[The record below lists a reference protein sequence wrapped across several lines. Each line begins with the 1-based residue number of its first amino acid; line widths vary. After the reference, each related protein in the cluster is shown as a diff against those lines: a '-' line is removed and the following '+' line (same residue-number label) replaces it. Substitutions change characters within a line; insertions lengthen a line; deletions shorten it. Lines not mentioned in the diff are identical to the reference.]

1 MICMMEPGAKHA
13 GRSYFA
19 TYRTVGRADMRQA
32 ILDALAGVKEAGVR
46 VLFTSPDGI
55 MPIYVGIELF
65 DTHRIGLLFYP
76 FRSTRRIT
84 KNRPGDEYRMQ
95 IRYGGE
101 RNWHTKDNSLAKDIA
116 GIETTLVMGVD
127 PKSGHFVGLDRTLYD
142 PLPMGISFEYKQQFV
157 EEALKSGWYVYERE
171 NIPGARREDPRSRT
185 GLETVVIFR
194 PDKILHFIHLERR
207 AQRLTL
213 DSPLRYRLAANLAD
227 ANVTDLSEIGGAGGI
242 SGRHDLEDAFAMSSK
257 QILDLLSSANR
268 LEVAVRGRVAEWHL
282 ERQLKE
288 TKGITAVEPLDVDGQ
303 PDFEV
308 LIESGEKVRIEC
320 KNCSPKQTASGHYR
334 VEVQKTRASK
344 GDPTSRYYDVT
355 HFQVVAACLFPVTK
369 KWEFLFNRSDALK
382 RHASH
387 EHKIAAMQVVDE
399 SWSPDLL
406 SVLGDDHL

>member
-1 MICMMEPGAKHA
+1 
-13 GRSYFA
+13 
-19 TYRTVGRADMRQA
+19 MRQA
-32 ILDALAGVKEAGVR
+32 ILDALAAVKEAGVR
-46 VLFTSPDGI
+46 ILFASPDGI
-55 MPIYVGIELF
+55 TPIYIGLELF

-76 FRSTRRIT
+76 FRSTRRTT
-84 KNRPGDEYRMQ
+84 KNRPDDEHRMQ

-101 RNWHTKDNSLAKDIA
+101 KIWHVMDHSLAKDAA

-142 PLPMGISFEYKQQFV
+142 PLPMGISFEYKQEFV

-171 NIPGARREDPRSRT
+171 NVPGVRRGEPRSRT
-185 GLETVVIFR
+185 GLETVVVFR

-207 AQRLTL
+207 AQRLQL
-213 DSPLRYRLAANLAD
+213 DSPLRFTLAENLAEID
-227 ANVTDLSEIGGAGGI
+227 VADLGEIGGAGSAVGQ
-242 SGRHDLEDAFAMSSK
+242 HDLEEAFAMSSN

-282 ERQLKE
+282 EQQLRSVE
-288 TKGITAVEPLDVDGQ
+288 GLADVEPLDLDGQ

-308 LIESGEKVRIEC
+308 LTRGGEKIRVEC
-320 KNCSPKQTASGHYR
+320 KNCSPRLTASGQYR

-355 HFQVVAACLFPVTK
+355 HFQVVAACLFSVTG
-369 KWEFLFNRSDALK
+369 KWEFRFKRSESLK
-382 RHASH
+382 RHALH
-387 EHKIAAMQVVDE
+387 DHKIAAMQVVDD

-406 SVLGDDHL
+406 SVLEG

>member
-1 MICMMEPGAKHA
+1 MMDPGAKHA
-13 GRSYFA
+13 GRTYFP
-19 TYRTVGRADMRQA
+19 TYRTVGRADVRLA
-32 ILDALAGVKEAGVR
+32 ILDALAGVKKAGVR
-46 VLFTSPDGI
+46 VLFASPDGI
-55 MPIYVGIELF
+55 TPIYVGLELF

-84 KNRPGDEYRMQ
+84 KNRPGDEHRMQ

-101 RNWHTKDNSLAKDIA
+101 QGWHVKDHSLAKDVA

-127 PKSGHFVGLDRTLYD
+127 PDSGHFVGLDRTLYD
-142 PLPMGISFEYKQQFV
+142 PLPMGISFEYKQEFV

-171 NIPGARREDPRSRT
+171 NVPGARREEPRSRT

-207 AQRLTL
+207 AQRLQL
-213 DSPLRYRLAANLAD
+213 DSPLRYKLAENLAGID
-227 ANVTDLSEIGGAGGI
+227 VADLSEVGGAGGVV
-242 SGRHDLEDAFAMSSK
+242 GRHDLEDAFAMSSN

-282 ERQLKE
+282 EQQLRA
-288 TKGITAVEPLDVDGQ
+288 TNGLTGVEPLDLDGQ

-308 LIESGEKVRIEC
+308 LTGSGEKIRIEC
-320 KNCSPKQTASGHYR
+320 KNCSPKQTASGQYR

-355 HFQVVAACLFPVTK
+355 HFQVVAACLFPVTG
-369 KWEFLFNRSDALK
+369 KWEFRFKKADTLK

-387 EHKIAAMQVVDE
+387 DHKIAAMQVVDDG
-399 SWSPDLL
+399 WSPDLL
-406 SVLGDDHL
+406 SVLEG